1 MLKSEQITRKFTLQQ
16 TVNDYEIETDT
27 GFVDI
32 ISLNKTIPYLKYI
45 IETENG
51 KRIECADNHILFT
64 DKMEEIFAKEL
75 KIGDLIVTKDG
86 VEKISKVTNTDIYE
100 EMYDIELAENSNH
113 RYYTNEILSH
123 NTLIAKKLAKE
134 MFGSEESLIRLDMS
148 EYPDKSAVNKLI
160 GSNPGYVGYE
170 DGGILTEKIKN
181 KKYCV
186 LLLDE
191 IEKADKDVYNVFLQI
206 LDEGRLT
213 DNSGMKV
220 DFSNV
225 IVLFTSNVGAKSAN
239 DFKKGMSFND
249 NENKN
254 SKKIFE
260 KELKNTFPPEFLNR
274 LNGIIYFNNL
284 TENDLKKIIN
294 IELNK
299 CVEKFNELNYEI
311 SFDNKSKVI
320 DFLYEKIKDEN
331 DYGARPVIRIVQNEI
346 EDKLTDIILANETAN
361 KFKVSAKTYI
371 KTLDSSVGPIVTE
384 RFFDELTIVCEN

>member
-1 MLKSEQITRKFTLQQ
+1 MLKSEQITRKFTSHQI
-16 TVNDYEIETDT
+16 VNNYEIETDT

-32 ISLNKTIPYLKYI
+32 VSLNKTIPYLKYI

-51 KRIECADNHILFT
+51 KRLECADNHILFT

-75 KIGDLIVTKDG
+75 KIGDSILTKDG
-86 VEKISKVTNTDIYE
+86 VEKISEITNTNIYE
-100 EMYDIELAENSNH
+100 EMYDIELCENSNH

-123 NTLIAKKLAKE
+123 NTLLAKKLAKE
-134 MFGSEESLIRLDMS
+134 MFGSEDALIRLDMS
-148 EYPDKSAVNKLI
+148 EYPDKTAVNKLI

-191 IEKADKDVYNVFLQI
+191 IEKADDDVYNIFLQI
-206 LDEGRLT
+206 LDEGVLT

-239 DFKKGMSFND
+239 DFSKGISFND
-249 NENKN
+249 DESKN
-254 SKKIFE
+254 SKKIFN
-260 KELKNTFPPEFLNR
+260 KELKNKFPPEFLNR
-274 LNGIIYFNNL
+274 LNGVIYFNNL
-284 TENDLKKIIN
+284 TDDNLKTITH

-299 CVEKFNELNYEI
+299 SIDKINKLGYNITLKNENEI
-311 SFDNKSKVI
+311 I
-320 DFLYEKIKDEN
+320 CFLLEKIKDEK
-331 DYGARPVIRIVQNEI
+331 DFGARPIVRIIQKELEDNLTDFILENDYPKSTNFIVTAFTKSF
-346 EDKLTDIILANETAN
+346 DKLIIKA
-361 KFKVSAKTYI
+361 
-371 KTLDSSVGPIVTE
+371 
-384 RFFDELTIVCEN
+384 ENN

>member
-51 KRIECADNHILFT
+51 KKLECADNHILFT

-75 KIGDLIVTKDG
+75 KIGDLILTKDG
-86 VEKISKVTNTDIYE
+86 VETVSKVINTNVYE
-100 EMYDIELAENSNH
+100 EMYDIELGENSNH

-134 MFGSEESLIRLDMS
+134 MFGSEDALIRLDMS
-148 EYPDKSAVNKLI
+148 EYPDKAAVNKLI
-160 GSNPGYVGYE
+160 GSNPGYIGYE

-181 KKYCV
+181 RKYCV

-191 IEKADKDVYNVFLQI
+191 IEKADNDIYNVFLQI
-206 LDEGRLT
+206 LDEGVLT

-225 IVLFTSNVGAKSAN
+225 IVLFTSNVGAKLAN
-239 DFKKGMSFND
+239 DFSKGISFND
-249 NENKN
+249 DESKN
-254 SKKIFE
+254 SAKIFQ
-260 KELKNTFPPEFLNR
+260 KELKNKFPPEFLNR
-274 LNGIIYFNNL
+274 LNGVIYFNNL
-284 TENDLKKIIN
+284 TPDNIKEIFK

-299 CVEKFNELNYEI
+299 
-311 SFDNKSKVI
+311 SF
-320 DFLYEKIKDEN
+320 EKIKKIGYNLSYDNNIIEFLYKKIEDEK
-331 DYGARPVIRIVQNEI
+331 DYGARPVIRIIQKEI
-346 EDKLTDIILANETAN
+346 EDNLTDIILEHE
-361 KFKVSAKTYI
+361 Y
-371 KTLDSSVGPIVTE
+371 PIGTS
-384 RFFDELTIVCEN
+384 FNLTVNNNAIEFNLIEN